1 MDFVTRE
8 PFFPVCAITGATI
21 AGVLFRPIRLPE
33 AVWACLGALA
43 LILFHL
49 ISWDHTLLAVVTFH
63 LCFPGC
69 GPF

>member
-8 PFFPVCAITGATI
+8 PFFPVYAITGATI